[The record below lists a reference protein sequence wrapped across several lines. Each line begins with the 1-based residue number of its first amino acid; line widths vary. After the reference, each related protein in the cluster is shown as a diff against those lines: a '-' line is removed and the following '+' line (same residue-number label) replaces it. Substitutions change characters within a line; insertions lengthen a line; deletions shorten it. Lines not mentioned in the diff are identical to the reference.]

1 MINFSIPRK
10 HRGKLDSNRFLL
22 AFQRTAEK
30 FGNPTQEAVTLKI
43 TDNAAIR
50 KLNKSYRGMDDS
62 TDVLSFEND
71 YIDLETGSRFIGD
84 IVISIE
90 TAEFQAGE
98 RGFSLQQEMEML
110 FVHALLHLYGYDHM
124 EEADLEDMSALQ
136 DEILKEI
143 DNPVLGSISRE

>member
-1 MINFSIPRK
+1 
-10 HRGKLDSNRFLL
+10 
-22 AFQRTAEK
+22 
-30 FGNPTQEAVTLKI
+30 
-43 TDNAAIR
+43 
-50 KLNKSYRGMDDS
+50 MDDS

-124 EEADLEDMSALQ
+124 EEADLEEMSALQ